1 MFKGIKGIAKTIE
14 NEAEE
19 QKGVFLVILLNIIG
33 AISLGNLL
41 GGKVV
46 YADDGFIQAFEE
58 KIRTEQ
64 DF

>member
-1 MFKGIKGIAKTIE
+1 MIKDASKTIE

-19 QKGVFLVILLNIIG
+19 QKGVFLVILLNIID

-46 YADDGFIQAFEE
+46 YAGDGFIQTFEE
-58 KIRTEQ
+58 AIRTEQ